1 MPTKK
6 QGKPEPITCG
16 ICTELILKERVQLRN
31 CKHVFHPLCLKQWID
46 TEWINSKGDAV
57 TCPYCRGKLTSHNK
71 FAASQM
77 TASEKNE
84 LIEDLKKLILAWSD
98 FKKLS
103 SKNENNNNVL
113 KKQFIS
119 TIKLQKMQQSL
130 RKKYWD
136 KYRLDL
142 DMMDV
147 AADMIPEYAMNKLY

>member
-16 ICTELILKERVQLRN
+16 ICTELILKERVQLRK
-31 CKHVFHPLCLKQWID
+31 CKHVFHPLCLKKWID
-46 TEWINSKGDAV
+46 TKGDAV
-57 TCPYCRGKLTSHNK
+57 TCPYCRGKLTAHNK

-84 LIEDLKKLILAWSD
+84 LMKDLKNLIRAWSD
-98 FKKLS
+98 FKKLA
-103 SKNENNNNVL
+103 SKNENNNGVL
-113 KKQFIS
+113 KKQFES
-119 TIKLQKMQQSL
+119 TIKLQKLQQSL

-147 AADMIPEYAMNKLY
+147 VADMIPEYARNMLY

>member
-16 ICTELILKERVQLRN
+16 ICTELILKERVQLRK
-31 CKHVFHPLCLKQWID
+31 CKHVFHPLCLKKWID
-46 TEWINSKGDAV
+46 TKGDAV

-142 DMMDV
+142 NMMDV

>member
-1 MPTKK
+1 
-6 QGKPEPITCG
+6 
-16 ICTELILKERVQLRN
+16 
-31 CKHVFHPLCLKQWID
+31 
-46 TEWINSKGDAV
+46 
-57 TCPYCRGKLTSHNK
+57 
-71 FAASQM
+71 M

-142 DMMDV
+142 NMMDV

>member
-1 MPTKK
+1 
-6 QGKPEPITCG
+6 
-16 ICTELILKERVQLRN
+16 
-31 CKHVFHPLCLKQWID
+31 
-46 TEWINSKGDAV
+46 
-57 TCPYCRGKLTSHNK
+57 
-71 FAASQM
+71 M

-84 LIEDLKKLILAWSD
+84 LIEDLKKLILAFSD
-98 FKKLS
+98 FKKLGRP
-103 SKNENNNNVL
+103 KNENNNNVL

-142 DMMDV
+142 NMMDV